1 MEAATLNNRDGRAL
15 GKCPVDIFSEGAT
28 LMSMLF

>member
-15 GKCPVDIFSEGAT
+15 GNVQWTFIAKERDGA
-28 LMSMLF
+28 LVK